1 MKNTFTLFVAIV
13 IACILL
19 VYMFYFQVRY
29 DETAIVIKFGKA
41 EAPVHDADGTVIS
54 RGSVRD
60 KPDLYF
66 RWPWPFQRV
75 RVYSTRV
82 QLLEDQLQQQLT
94 SDNKNVIIRTFV
106 AWKIDDPRKFYLK
119 ELLDI
124 EDAEPH
130 LRPLLKD
137 IRGIISQYR
146 FDQLV
151 NTDASKLKLVEIE
164 EKAKKQI
171 AARLADRA
179 SDDGSTVPGYGIEIV
194 RVGIQRIVLPSTTT
208 EHVFGRMK
216 EVRERLAQKAR
227 SEGKAEADAIR
238 SKAESASQRILAF
251 TDRSAQAIMAKGD
264 EEAASAYVAF
274 AADEDFAIFLRQI
287 EAMTK
292 TLPYNST
299 FLLDTN
305 SVGAVKMFIEGPG
318 SIDQTKSA
326 KPE

>member
-1 MKNTFTLFVAIV
+1 MKHVFTLFVAIV

-29 DETAIVIKFGKA
+29 DEAAIVTTFGKA
-41 EAPVHDADGTVIS
+41 EAPVYDADGTVSS

-60 KPDLYF
+60 KPDLYL
-66 RWPWPFQRV
+66 RWPWPFQKV

-82 QLLEDQLQQQLT
+82 QLMEDQLQQQLT
-94 SDNKNVIIRTFV
+94 ADNKNVIIRTFM

-119 ELLDI
+119 ELLEI

-130 LRPLLKD
+130 LRPLLKN
-137 IRGIISQYR
+137 IRGIIGQYS

-151 NTDASKLKLVEIE
+151 NTDASKLKLAEIE
-164 EKAKKQI
+164 EKAEEQI
-171 AARLADRA
+171 ARELADPKG
-179 SDDGSTVPGYGIEIV
+179 DGSVPGYGIEVV
-194 RVGIQRIVLPSTTT
+194 RVGIQRIVLPTTT
-208 EHVFGRMK
+208 TQRVFDRMK
-216 EVRERLAQKAR
+216 EVRLRLAQKAR
-227 SEGKAEADAIR
+227 SEGKAEADAIK

-251 TDRSAQAIMAKGD
+251 TERSAQAIMAKGD
-264 EEAASAYVAF
+264 QEAAEAYSAF
-274 AADEDFAIFLRQI
+274 AADEDFAIALRQI

-299 FLLDTN
+299 FLLDTK
-305 SVGAVKMFIEGPG
+305 SMGALQMFNEGPG

-326 KPE
+326 KSEE

>member
-29 DETAIVIKFGKA
+29 DEAAIVTTFGKA
-41 EAPVHDADGTVIS
+41 AAPVRNADGTVTS

-60 KPDLYF
+60 KADLYF

-75 RVYSTRV
+75 HVYSTRV
-82 QLLEDQLQQQLT
+82 QLMEDQLQQQLT
-94 SDNKNVIIRTFV
+94 ADNKNVIIRTFM
-106 AWKIDDPRKFYLK
+106 AWKIEDPRKFYLK
-119 ELLDI
+119 ELLKI

-151 NTDASKLKLVEIE
+151 NTDVSKLKLVEIE
-164 EKAKKQI
+164 QKAKDQI

-179 SDDGSTVPGYGIEIV
+179 TAGGTVPGYGIEVV

-208 EHVFGRMK
+208 ERVFDRMK
-216 EVRERLAQKAR
+216 EVRQRLAQKAR
-227 SEGKAEADAIR
+227 SEGKAEADAIK
-238 SKAESASQRILAF
+238 SKAESASKRILAF

-264 EEAASAYVAF
+264 EEAASAYSAF
-274 AADEDFAIFLRQI
+274 AEDEEFAIFLRQI
-287 EAMTK
+287 ETMTK

-299 FLLDTN
+299 FLLDTK
-305 SVGAVKMFIEGPG
+305 SMGALQMFNEGPG
-318 SIDQTKSA
+318 SIDKTKSA
-326 KPE
+326 KSE

>member
-29 DETAIVIKFGKA
+29 DQAAIVTTFGKA
-41 EAPVHDADGTVIS
+41 SAPVRDADGTISS
-54 RGSVRD
+54 RGGVRD

-66 RWPWPFQRV
+66 RWPWPFQSV
-75 RVYSTRV
+75 HVYSTRV

-94 SDNKNVIIRTFV
+94 ADNKNVIIRTFM

-119 ELLDI
+119 DLKDI
-124 EDAEPH
+124 KDAEPH

-151 NTDASKLKLVEIE
+151 NTDASALKLAEIE
-164 EKAKKQI
+164 EKAKDQI
-171 AARLADRA
+171 EQRLADRA
-179 SDDGSTVPGYGIEIV
+179 SDDGSTVPGYGIEVV
-194 RVGIQRIVLPSTTT
+194 RIGIQRIVLPSTTT
-208 EHVFGRMK
+208 QRVFDRMK
-216 EVRERLAQKAR
+216 EVRLRLAQEAR
-227 SEGKAEADAIR
+227 SEGQAAAVDIR
-238 SKAESASQRILAF
+238 SQAEGASKRILAF
-251 TDRSAQAIMAKGD
+251 TERSAQAIMAKGD
-264 EEAASAYVAF
+264 MEAAAAYSAF
-274 AADEDFAIFLRQI
+274 AADEEFAIFLRQI

-299 FLLDTN
+299 FLLDTK
-305 SVGAVKMFIEGPG
+305 SMGALQWFNEGPG
-318 SIDQTKSA
+318 SIDQAKSA